1 MFSWILLIVAGLAEL
16 GWPMGFKL
24 ASQAKVAGVTTS
36 FIGWLI
42 FAVVMMGLSSVLL
55 YLAQRHI
62 PIGTAYMVWTGIG
75 GVGTAVLG
83 MALFGEPITIMRLLS
98 LTMVMAG
105 LIGLYVFR

>member
-1 MFSWILLIVAGLAEL
+1 MFSWILLLVAGLAEL

-24 ASQAKVAGVTTS
+24 ASQARATGAITG
-36 FIGWLI
+36 FYGWLG
-42 FAVVMMGLSSVLL
+42 FALTMMALSSVFL